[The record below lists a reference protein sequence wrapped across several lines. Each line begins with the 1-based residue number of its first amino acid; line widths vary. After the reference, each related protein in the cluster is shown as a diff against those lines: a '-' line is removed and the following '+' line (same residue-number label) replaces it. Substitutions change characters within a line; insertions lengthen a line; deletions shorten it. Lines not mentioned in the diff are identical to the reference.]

1 LRAAIALVYVILY
14 HLRTIMTELQAM
26 PDIAGWD
33 TTVDAYV
40 AYAERDTGAFA
51 APMLALADVR
61 PGENALDVA
70 AGTGALTLPLI
81 GTRARVTAID
91 WSPGMAAYLRRRL
104 DKADPGHQ
112 HAVHAMDGQALEFDD
127 GAFDAALSLFGVM
140 LFPDFRAGLA
150 EMTRVTRPGGRCVV
164 GSWAGLTAP
173 MRLLQEAAA
182 AALPDL
188 PPTPAVPGMD
198 AMATADGMTAE
209 LERFGLTGIRTEQVT
224 LPWSASRAKIVGYA
238 DRMFA
243 QMPPWRTLSVD
254 DRASTH
260 AAMRDLAER
269 HADAPFESTAL
280 IGVGY
285 KPGR

>member
-1 LRAAIALVYVILY
+1 
-14 HLRTIMTELQAM
+14 MTELQAM

-33 TTVDAYV
+33 ATVDAYV

-51 APMLALADVR
+51 APMLALAAVQAS
-61 PGENALDVA
+61 EHALDVA
-70 AGTGALTLPLI
+70 AGTGALTLPLA
-81 GTRARVTAID
+81 GTGARVTAID

-104 DKADPGHQ
+104 DESDPGHS
-112 HAVHAMDGQALEFDD
+112 HAVHAMDGQALLFDD
-127 GAFDAALSLFGVM
+127 GAFDVAFSLFGVM

-150 EMTRVTRPGGRCVV
+150 EMMRVTRPGGRCVV

-188 PPTPAVPGMD
+188 PPTPAVAGMD
-198 AMATADGMTAE
+198 AMATADGVTAE
-209 LERFGLTGIRTEQVT
+209 LERVGLTGIRTEQVT
-224 LPWSASRAKIVGYA
+224 LPWSASRAEVVGYA

-243 QMPPWRTLSVD
+243 QMPPWRTLSPD
-254 DRASTH
+254 ERAATH
-260 AAMRDLAER
+260 AAMRDLADR
-269 HADAPFESTAL
+269 DAGAPFESTAL